1 MDTLHEELGKRYA
14 ELQEIPSSIHLL
26 CAKISED
33 DEEDYRRL
41 SGTESKLSV
50 DEKRKRIQDAEYRTE
65 VTYWNSLVF
74 GFDRKTAGKWGDEFR
89 NRLDTTLKH
98 CADCVLNWHMKRK
111 VYLQK
116 FAE

>member
-1 MDTLHEELGKRYA
+1 MDQLNDELEKRYG
-14 ELQEIPSSIHLL
+14 ELQEIPEGVHLL
-26 CAKISED
+26 CAKVSEE

-41 SGTESKLSV
+41 NGSESNLPAS
-50 DEKRKRIQDAEYRTE
+50 EKKKRIQDGEYRTE

-74 GFDRKTAGKWGDEFR
+74 GFDKKTAGKWGDDFR
-89 NRLDTTLKH
+89 NRLDNTLKH
-98 CADCVLNWHMKRK
+98 CSDCVLNWHMKRK